1 MPGQTS
7 TAVVP
12 QGGLTIP
19 PMSQPTAHRGVM
31 SRRFFALAFLF
42 ALVVVVAVHALDFP
56 GSVTDFT
63 RSSGGGALLDTEPS
77 FSEAVIYERLAAY
90 GELGRENYAFRNLTI
105 DIFLPLSLL
114 PLLLL
119 SMQHG
124 LERVSLGRGPRAFLL
139 FLPLV
144 YLAFD
149 LAENASVL
157 VLLANFPARVHSV
170 AMVLPYLTAIKRAA
184 LISAILIPLSI
195 VSLSFVRSK
204 LATR

>member
-1 MPGQTS
+1 MHRQHA
-7 TAVVP
+7 TAVAP
-12 QGGLTIP
+12 RGGLTTP
-19 PMSQPTAHRGVM
+19 PMWRLTAYRGVM

-42 ALVVVVAVHALDFP
+42 ALLAVVAVHALDFP

-63 RSSGGGALLDTEPS
+63 RSSGGGALLDTKPS
-77 FSEAVIYERLAAY
+77 FSEAMIYERLEAY
-90 GELGRENYAFRNLTI
+90 GEAGRENYAFRNLSV
-105 DIFLPLSLL
+105 DILLPLSLL

-139 FLPLV
+139 FLPLL

-157 VLLANFPARVHSV
+157 VLLANFPDRVHVV
-170 AMVLPYLTAIKRAA
+170 ATVLPYLTTLKRAA
-184 LISAILIPLSI
+184 LLPAIVIPLSI
-195 VSLSFVRSK
+195 VSISFVRSK
-204 LATR
+204 LTTH